1 MSYLLCKL
9 PRIDSAKYPPKGLF
23 CATATPFHRPP
34 PRLHPQQWAKARVC
48 SQPLPPLEWFSSLI
62 VQLWFVNTDSR
73 F

>member
-34 PRLHPQQWAKARVC
+34 PASTPSSGQKHGFAHNRSHPWNGSA
-48 SQPLPPLEWFSSLI
+48 P
-62 VQLWFVNTDSR
+62 
-73 F
+73 